1 VSAGAVESREA
12 EDVFSSARL
21 RLLADTEHSVAERRC
36 AAHGTSAAG
45 RQLAVFFTIRGSH
58 IRIISA
64 RDMSRKERRDYG
76 KIKRPSNAKPKIA
89 LKSIP
94 RFENEDEERT
104 FWATA
109 ETGDYFDM
117 TKAQWV
123 VFPKL
128 QAARAAAEKQNATS
142 ISLRLPN
149 ALLAD
154 LRAQAD
160 ERDVPYQS
168 LLKVY
173 LADRVREERRKSYAA
188 RPRVPIGTVKL
199 PVRKAVKKAV
209 QTSSTS
215 TKASHKKRG
224 RA

>member
-1 VSAGAVESREA
+1 
-12 EDVFSSARL
+12 
-21 RLLADTEHSVAERRC
+21 
-36 AAHGTSAAG
+36 
-45 RQLAVFFTIRGSH
+45 
-58 IRIISA
+58 
-64 RDMSRKERRDYG
+64 M
-76 KIKRPSNAKPKIA
+76 
-89 LKSIP
+89 
-94 RFENEDEERT
+94 
-104 FWATA
+104 
-109 ETGDYFDM
+109 
-117 TKAQWV
+117 

>member
-1 VSAGAVESREA
+1 VESREA

-76 KIKRPSNAKPKIA
+76 KIKRPSNTKPKIA
-89 LKSIP
+89 LTSIP

-128 QAARAAAEKQNATS
+128 QAAPAAAEKQNATS

-173 LADRVREERRKSYAA
+173 LADRVREERRKSQEAG
-188 RPRVPIGTVKL
+188 PRMMRGP
-199 PVRKAVKKAV
+199 AVLC
-209 QTSSTS
+209 TT
-215 TKASHKKRG
+215 
-224 RA
+224 RATHATHATRATRATPLVFSCRSWRSPS

>member
-1 VSAGAVESREA
+1 MA
-12 EDVFSSARL
+12 
-21 RLLADTEHSVAERRC
+21 
-36 AAHGTSAAG
+36 
-45 RQLAVFFTIRGSH
+45 
-58 IRIISA
+58 
-64 RDMSRKERRDYG
+64 

-173 LADRVREERRKSYAA
+173 LADRVREERRKSYEA

-199 PVRKAVKKAV
+199 PVRKAVKKAVKKAV

>member
-1 VSAGAVESREA
+1 MLVPWRAGKRKTS
-12 EDVFSSARL
+12 FSSVRL

-58 IRIISA
+58 IRITSA

-89 LKSIP
+89 LTSIP

-128 QAARAAAEKQNATS
+128 RRTSATCRTS
-142 ISLRLPN
+142 RYSRCTWRTVCAKSGASRMQP
-149 ALLAD
+149 
-154 LRAQAD
+154 
-160 ERDVPYQS
+160 
-168 LLKVY
+168 
-173 LADRVREERRKSYAA
+173 VRECRSA
-188 RPRVPIGTVKL
+188 P
-199 PVRKAVKKAV
+199 
-209 QTSSTS
+209 
-215 TKASHKKRG
+215 
-224 RA
+224 

>member
-1 VSAGAVESREA
+1 VESREA

-21 RLLADTEHSVAERRC
+21 RLL
-36 AAHGTSAAG
+36 
-45 RQLAVFFTIRGSH
+45 
-58 IRIISA
+58 
-64 RDMSRKERRDYG
+64 
-76 KIKRPSNAKPKIA
+76 
-89 LKSIP
+89 
-94 RFENEDEERT
+94 
-104 FWATA
+104 A